1 MDNILDVSFL
11 LHDAASD
18 FFARHFFVIK
28 RMLLILAHLSLFG
41 FLFPGIR
48 KDLGNISVF
57 LLFVI
62 LFISPLSK
70 IFRMRLLLQ
79 VMSVRRELGIWMAYV
94 ATVHGVGYL
103 LDPLWLSQNI
113 VPYWNASFFSIDTR
127 YILGIAAY
135 TLTLPLLF
143 TSNTLSIKFFGPKAW
158 KRLHSMAYPLF
169 LLVLFHF
176 FLRTGRADNFGI
188 ISVLAVFSGYIFL

>member
-1 MDNILDVSFL
+1 
-11 LHDAASD
+11 
-18 FFARHFFVIK
+18 
-28 RMLLILAHLSLFG
+28 
-41 FLFPGIR
+41 
-48 KDLGNISVF
+48 
-57 LLFVI
+57 
-62 LFISPLSK
+62 
-70 IFRMRLLLQ
+70 
-79 VMSVRRELGIWMAYV
+79 
-94 ATVHGVGYL
+94 
-103 LDPLWLSQNI
+103 WLSQNI

-176 FLRTGRADNFGI
+176 FLRTGRADNFVI
-188 ISVLAVFSGYIFL
+188 ISVLAVFSGYIFLKVLARKNFISPLRGGIAFISDRYKAFVFRKRAPLSS